1 MSQPVGDYGYA
12 IDQLLGYLKGKGQVW
27 SAAQMASIIAV
38 DRYVKARYGVDL
50 GLGVLVNDWLRIS
63 EVEAARYETVAQ
75 RNVEKVAKISAQVNY
90 VEEQASR
97 TKYLPFG
104 RKKKE

>member
-1 MSQPVGDYGYA
+1 MK
-12 IDQLLGYLKGKGQVW
+12 L
-27 SAAQMASIIAV
+27 
-38 DRYVKARYGVDL
+38 
-50 GLGVLVNDWLRIS
+50 S
-63 EVEAARYETVAQ
+63 EIEAARWTTVAQ
-75 RNVEKVAKISAQVNY
+75 KNLDIITKLGMQINY